1 MSFLRTTAL
10 QDLLNRPAAPQLSGP
25 QKTSEYFGTNVFGRD
40 AMREYLAEEAFNAV
54 QNAITYGT
62 QIDRSVADLVAAGM
76 KAWALAKGA
85 SHYTHWFQPLTGA
98 TAEKHDAFFTPL
110 DGGKA
115 IEKFEGGQLVQQ
127 EPDASSFPNGGIRNT
142 FEARGYTAWDP
153 TSPAFII
160 NATLCIPTIF
170 ISYTGEALDYKT
182 PLLHAHAALDKA
194 AVEVCQY
201 FDKNVTKVVATLGWE
216 QEYFLVDLGFYYAR
230 PDLMMTGRTLFGDS
244 PAKGQQL
251 EDHYFG
257 SIPDRVA
264 GFMQDLETES
274 WKLGIP
280 VKTRHNEVAPG
291 QFELAPVFEEINL
304 AIDHNQLLMDLM
316 EKIARRHHL
325 KVLLHE
331 KPFAGV
337 NGSGKHNNWSLATN
351 TGKNLLSPGKT
362 PKTNLQFLTFFVNTI
377 KAVHTHA
384 DLLRAAIASAGN
396 DHRLGAN
403 EAPPAIISVFLGTQL
418 TQVLDDVEKKVKEG
432 KMSPEAKTDVK
443 LNIGK
448 IPQIILDN
456 TDRNRTSPFAF
467 TGNKF
472 EFRAVGS
479 SANCSAAM
487 MVLNTIVA
495 NQLIEFKKDVDALI
509 LKKKYDKEEAI
520 LHILRD
526 YIVSSKAIRFEG
538 NGYGDEWVKE
548 AKKRGL
554 SNFKTTPA
562 ALDAYVSKEAKKL
575 FTSLGIVSERE
586 LEARY
591 EISLEQYVK
600 AINIESVVIEDLVL
614 NQILP
619 PAISYQSDL
628 LNNASGLMDV
638 FGPTAGKKMAATQ
651 LQLIEKVAEHIN
663 GAKANLDAMVKERV
677 KADALADAHKQA
689 AAYCDKVR
697 PYFDAIRTHVDEL
710 ELIIEDGL
718 WPLPKYREMLF
729 LR

>member
-1 MSFLRTTAL
+1 
-10 QDLLNRPAAPQLSGP
+10 
-25 QKTSEYFGTNVFGRD
+25 
-40 AMREYLAEEAFNAV
+40 
-54 QNAITYGT
+54 
-62 QIDRSVADLVAAGM
+62 
-76 KAWALAKGA
+76 
-85 SHYTHWFQPLTGA
+85 
-98 TAEKHDAFFTPL
+98 
-110 DGGKA
+110 
-115 IEKFEGGQLVQQ
+115 
-127 EPDASSFPNGGIRNT
+127 
-142 FEARGYTAWDP
+142 
-153 TSPAFII
+153 
-160 NATLCIPTIF
+160 
-170 ISYTGEALDYKT
+170 
-182 PLLHAHAALDKA
+182 
-194 AVEVCQY
+194 
-201 FDKNVTKVVATLGWE
+201 
-216 QEYFLVDLGFYYAR
+216 
-230 PDLMMTGRTLFGDS
+230 
-244 PAKGQQL
+244 
-251 EDHYFG
+251 
-257 SIPDRVA
+257 
-264 GFMQDLETES
+264 
-274 WKLGIP
+274 
-280 VKTRHNEVAPG
+280 
-291 QFELAPVFEEINL
+291 
-304 AIDHNQLLMDLM
+304 
-316 EKIARRHHL
+316 
-325 KVLLHE
+325 
-331 KPFAGV
+331 
-337 NGSGKHNNWSLATN
+337 
-351 TGKNLLSPGKT
+351 
-362 PKTNLQFLTFFVNTI
+362 
-377 KAVHTHA
+377 
-384 DLLRAAIASAGN
+384 
-396 DHRLGAN
+396 
-403 EAPPAIISVFLGTQL
+403 
-418 TQVLDDVEKKVKEG
+418 
-432 KMSPEAKTDVK
+432 
-443 LNIGK
+443 
-448 IPQIILDN
+448 
-456 TDRNRTSPFAF
+456 
-467 TGNKF
+467 
-472 EFRAVGS
+472 
-479 SANCSAAM
+479 M

-638 FGPTAGKKMAATQ
+638 FGPSAGKKMAATQ

-677 KADALADAHKQA
+677 KADSLADAHKQA